1 MLAGIY
7 LIGKKIMMEQL
18 SMVEDNSVIS
28 NEFLITKQFK
38 TSTEFSQY
46 IEKQASQ
53 TGISCMDILVDYCI
67 KREIE
72 IESVSTM
79 LTTSLKEKIRAEA
92 EELNMLKRK
101 DGKLPL

>member
-1 MLAGIY
+1 VGHNF
-7 LIGKKIMMEQL
+7 
-18 SMVEDNSVIS
+18 MVEDFLVVDDIS
-28 NEFLITKQFK
+28 NEFLITKKFK

-46 IEKQASQ
+46 IEKQATQ
-53 TGISCMDILVDYCI
+53 TGLPCMDLLVDYCV
-67 KREIE
+67 KNDIE
-72 IESVSTM
+72 MESVSVL

>member
-1 MLAGIY
+1 
-7 LIGKKIMMEQL
+7 
-18 SMVEDNSVIS
+18 MVEDFLVVDDIS
-28 NEFLITKQFK
+28 NEYLITKKFK

-46 IEKQASQ
+46 IEKQASE
-53 TGISCMDILVDYCI
+53 TGLACMDLLVDYCV
-67 KREIE
+67 KNEIE
-72 IESVSTM
+72 MESVSAL

>member
-1 MLAGIY
+1 MKVKLNF
-7 LIGKKIMMEQL
+7 
-18 SMVEDNSVIS
+18 MVEDFLVVDDIS
-28 NEFLITKQFK
+28 NEYLITKKFK

-46 IEKQASQ
+46 IEKQASE
-53 TGISCMDILVDYCI
+53 TGLACMDLLVDYCV
-67 KREIE
+67 KNEIE
-72 IESVSTM
+72 MESVSAL

>member
-1 MLAGIY
+1 
-7 LIGKKIMMEQL
+7 
-18 SMVEDNSVIS
+18 MVEDFLVVDDIS
-28 NEFLITKQFK
+28 NEYLITKKFK

-46 IEKQASQ
+46 IEKQSSE
-53 TGISCMDILVDYCI
+53 TGLACMDLLLDYCV
-67 KREIE
+67 KNEIE
-72 IESVSTM
+72 MESVSAL

>member
-1 MLAGIY
+1 
-7 LIGKKIMMEQL
+7 
-18 SMVEDNSVIS
+18 MVDDIS
-28 NEFLITKQFK
+28 NEYLITKKFK

-46 IEKQASQ
+46 IEKQASE
-53 TGISCMDILVDYCI
+53 TGLACMDLLVDYCV
-67 KREIE
+67 KNEIE
-72 IESVSTM
+72 MESVSAL

>member
-1 MLAGIY
+1 
-7 LIGKKIMMEQL
+7 
-18 SMVEDNSVIS
+18 MVEDFLVVDDIS
-28 NEFLITKQFK
+28 NEYLITKKFK

-46 IEKQASQ
+46 VEKQSSE
-53 TGISCMDILVDYCI
+53 TGLACMDLLVDYCV
-67 KREIE
+67 KNEIE
-72 IESVSTM
+72 MESVSAL

>member
-1 MLAGIY
+1 
-7 LIGKKIMMEQL
+7 MEQL

-46 IEKQASQ
+46 IEKQATT